1 MPAISRG
8 FHGRRHD
15 KAEAVRLAP
24 GQYLTQD
31 FPVLSA
37 GPTPHQPLDAWTFEI
52 RGKVDEPRSWTWQ
65 QFQALPRERI
75 TVDIQCVT
83 KGPKFDTTWTG
94 VSIDTLLEG
103 VETSAE
109 YVLAFCDGGYS
120 TNLPL
125 EDVRGGKAWGGVPVR
140 RQAARPRA
148 WRPGASARPAP
159 VLLEER
165 EVAARDR
172 AAPRRHPRVLGGQR
186 LSQLRRPMERTAV
199 RRRLTWQLARVV
211 ELVAEN
217 ARTTSL
223 VLRPPDWPGHLAGQ
237 HVDVR
242 LTAEDG
248 YQTQRSYS
256 IASAPEDEHLVL
268 TVERLDDG
276 EVSPYLTETVQPGDE
291 LELRGPVGGYF
302 VWEESLGG
310 PLLLVGGGSGVV
322 PLRAMLRYH
331 RAVGSDL
338 PARLL
343 YSARTQADLIYPREL
358 AGFDTTITLTREDWA
373 GRTGRVDRELLEEV
387 AWPATDQP
395 LVYVCGPT
403 GFGQA
408 GADALVALGHD
419 ASRVRA
425 ERFGPT

>member
-1 MPAISRG
+1 
-8 FHGRRHD
+8 
-15 KAEAVRLAP
+15 
-24 GQYLTQD
+24 
-31 FPVLSA
+31 
-37 GPTPHQPLDAWTFEI
+37 
-52 RGKVDEPRSWTWQ
+52 
-65 QFQALPRERI
+65 
-75 TVDIQCVT
+75 
-83 KGPKFDTTWTG
+83 
-94 VSIDTLLEG
+94 
-103 VETSAE
+103 
-109 YVLAFCDGGYS
+109 
-120 TNLPL
+120 
-125 EDVRGGKAWGGVPVR
+125 
-140 RQAARPRA
+140 
-148 WRPGASARPAP
+148 
-159 VLLEER
+159 
-165 EVAARDR
+165 
-172 AAPRRHPRVLGGQR
+172 
-186 LSQLRRPMERTAV
+186 MERTAV

-223 VLRPPDWPGHLAGQ
+223 VLEPADWPGHRAGQ

-248 YQTQRSYS
+248 YQAQRSYS
-256 IASAPEDEHLVL
+256 IASAPEDEQLVL
-268 TVERLDDG
+268 TVERLDEG
-276 EVSPYLTETVQPGDE
+276 EVSPYLTEILRPGDE

-338 PARLL
+338 PVRLL

-358 AGFDTTITLTREDWA
+358 AGFDTTITLTRERWA

-403 GFGQA
+403 GFVEAVSGT
-408 GADALVALGHD
+408 LVALGHD
-419 ASRVRA
+419 AGRVRT